1 MKLFLPFFIV
11 FIVWLRYELG
21 KSSKS
26 NKKAHE
32 DFLLREQKANL
43 TRRQNI
49 DSLDY
54 ITIPLKSLPFLENC
68 SEKISSSQETVK
80 KLADKRILNLSGITN
95 TDLKLKY
102 GAANLPALSSYDENF
117 TILINTLNAWADSLI
132 EEGMTD
138 KAITVLEY
146 AIQAGSDSS
155 RTYLTLANEYVK
167 SGDNYKIAE
176 LIEQAKNLNTLTKDS
191 IIKKLTALNR
201 QI

>member
-11 FIVWLRYELG
+11 FVVWLKYELG

-68 SEKISSSQETVK
+68 SEKILSCQETVK
-80 KLADKRILNLSGITN
+80 KLADKRILNLAGITN

-117 TILINTLNAWADSLI
+117 TILINTLNTWADCLI
-132 EEGMTD
+132 EEDMAD
-138 KAITVLEY
+138 KAVTVLEY
-146 AIQAGSDSS
+146 AIQAGADSS
-155 RTYLTLANEYVK
+155 RIYLTLANEYSK
-167 SGDNYKIAE
+167 NGDNDKIEE
-176 LIEQAKNLNTLTKDS
+176 LIKQAKSLNTLTKDS
-191 IIKKLTALNR
+191 IIKKLTVLKA
-201 QI
+201 

>member
-68 SEKISSSQETVK
+68 SEKISSCQETVK

-167 SGDNYKIAE
+167 SSDNDKIAE

-191 IIKKLTALNR
+191 IIKKLTALSR